1 MQIVC
6 IVFGSRHEMP
16 DAANLRRTCGLSKK
30 GNGHP
35 LTVPFI
41 RLRERI
47 SYRNLPGYASVFS
60 VDLSVALCEMLSLT
74 SLGMAVFA

>member
-16 DAANLRRTCGLSKK
+16 DAANLRRTCKK

-47 SYRNLPGYASVFS
+47 SYRNLPGYASAFS
-60 VDLSVALCEMLSLT
+60 VDLSAALCEMLSLT